1 MIFTWSFPIVTV
13 TIIVRSKTDK
23 KVNQDIFDIP
33 ETMLLTSGALL
44 LSLEVEGR
52 LEAACRPLAPLPP
65 PPPAPPLP
73 LKKKGAPEEVP
84 LSPMAEGG
92 RGLVEAEK
100 GSGSVERE

>member
-1 MIFTWSFPIVTV
+1 MVISHRYRDHYCQMEDRQKSQP
-13 TIIVRSKTDK
+13 SY
-23 KVNQDIFDIP
+23 IFDVP

-65 PPPAPPLP
+65 SPPAPPLP
-73 LKKKGAPEEVP
+73 LKKKGTPEEAP